1 METKVVYICIGSAC
15 HLKGTHDV
23 IEIFKSM
30 VEMYHLEK
38 KLELKAAFCTGHC
51 TEAVAVQK
59 WDGSILSVN
68 KDNAQTIF
76 TNQIL
81 PYL

>member
-1 METKVVYICIGSAC
+1 MEIKVVYICIGSAC
-15 HLKGTHDV
+15 HLKGTHEV
-23 IEIFKSM
+23 IEIFKNM
-30 VEMYHLEK
+30 IKTYQLEE

-51 TEAVAVQK
+51 MEAVAVQK

-68 KDNAQTIF
+68 KNNAEAIF
-76 TNQIL
+76 TSEIL